1 MNLNCFIISV
11 ALLAAGLTAGCATEY
26 DIESDHKKDFTERLV
41 LETRTGQYKEKPGD
55 TEWTETTSRI
65 VSGSCRPEV
74 PALTAWGGRK
84 DLTATD
90 IEGTDGYFRLGR
102 VGRRWVFVD
111 PEGGVNIIRGTQ
123 NVAYPESSRFASA
136 DDWAAETAELLLA
149 YGFNHADFTGVRPQY
164 QLNARNE
171 RILNP
176 AEGRKNSHSVALN
189 MLRSFMWDD
198 ARNLP
203 WTYDDTDRDMN
214 RLNLIFEERYET
226 YLDEKTRE
234 ICAQVADDPYMLG
247 YQLDNELGFRGWDYR
262 YGNQDVL
269 LHKFLALPDAAAAR
283 RYAEAFVVEK
293 GLNRS
298 EVMTVTK
305 SADVVRL
312 GLSDA
317 YDEFRSRVAEK
328 YYKQYHDVIRKYDRN
343 HLIFGS
349 RLHSNGK
356 YDRQTLQACA
366 KYCDVVTINYY
377 GVWTPEAGKKQAH
390 L

>member
-1 MNLNCFIISV
+1 MNKTYFILNV
-11 ALLAAGLTAGCATEY
+11 ALLAAGLPTGCATEY
-26 DIESDHKKDFTERLV
+26 DIEPDHKKVFTNHLLLERV
-41 LETRTGQYKEKPGD
+41 NGQYKEKPGD
-55 TEWTETTSRI
+55 AEWTETTSRI
-65 VSGSCRPEV
+65 VAADCRPEA
-74 PALTAWGGRK
+74 PAVTAWGGRK
-84 DLTATD
+84 DITATG
-90 IEGTDGYFRLGR
+90 IEGAEGCFRLGR

-111 PEGGVNIIRGTQ
+111 PDGGVNIIRGTQ

-203 WTYDDTDRDMN
+203 WTYDDTNSDMN
-214 RLNLIFEERYET
+214 RLNLIFEERYEI

-269 LHKFLALPDAAAAR
+269 LHKFLSLPEAAAAR
-283 RYAEAFVVEK
+283 QYAEAFVVEK
-293 GLNRS
+293 GLNRA

-305 SADVVRL
+305 TADVVKL

-317 YDEFRSRVAEK
+317 
-328 YYKQYHDVIRKYDRN
+328 
-343 HLIFGS
+343 
-349 RLHSNGK
+349 
-356 YDRQTLQACA
+356 
-366 KYCDVVTINYY
+366 
-377 GVWTPEAGKKQAH
+377 
-390 L
+390 

>member
-269 LHKFLALPDAAAAR
+269 LHKFLALPDAAAAPPAARGGGRPAGMPR
-283 RYAEAFVVEK
+283 R
-293 GLNRS
+293 S
-298 EVMTVTK
+298 
-305 SADVVRL
+305 S
-312 GLSDA
+312 
-317 YDEFRSRVAEK
+317 SR
-328 YYKQYHDVIRKYDRN
+328 R
-343 HLIFGS
+343 G
-349 RLHSNGK
+349 
-356 YDRQTLQACA
+356 
-366 KYCDVVTINYY
+366 
-377 GVWTPEAGKKQAH
+377 
-390 L
+390 